1 MDSWS
6 GAQWQNLS
14 IVIYHTLFSHNE
26 ERFHQTGFKR
36 EKKREKREVFT
47 EDKWIF
53 LILKKQYMYRYKL
66 YIAVMYT
73 VMIQTFLSLK
83 KFW

>member
-1 MDSWS
+1 MWP
-6 GAQWQNLS
+6 W
-14 IVIYHTLFSHNE
+14 
-26 ERFHQTGFKR
+26 FKFP
-36 EKKREKREVFT
+36 VFT

-73 VMIQTFLSLK
+73 VVIQTSFKVKAFDNLK
-83 KFW
+83 EKKYK